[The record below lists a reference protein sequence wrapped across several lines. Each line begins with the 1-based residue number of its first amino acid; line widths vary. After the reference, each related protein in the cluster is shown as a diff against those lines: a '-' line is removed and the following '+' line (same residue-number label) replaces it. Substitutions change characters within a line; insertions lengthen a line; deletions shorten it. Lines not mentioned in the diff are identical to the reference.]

1 MEPGHRLV
9 PIFATL
15 LAGAALGCTNMTYDD
30 GSGPVD
36 AENRP
41 VAEVDGVDPSDAEW
55 ETESNNEV
63 MLEESAE
70 DAWKD
75 ANR

>member
-1 MEPGHRLV
+1 MDPRRRRV
-9 PIFATL
+9 PLFATL
-15 LAGAALGCTNMTYDD
+15 LSIVAVGCATTTYDY
-30 GSGPVD
+30 GAGPVD

-63 MLEESAE
+63 MLEETAE
-70 DAWKD
+70 DVWKD